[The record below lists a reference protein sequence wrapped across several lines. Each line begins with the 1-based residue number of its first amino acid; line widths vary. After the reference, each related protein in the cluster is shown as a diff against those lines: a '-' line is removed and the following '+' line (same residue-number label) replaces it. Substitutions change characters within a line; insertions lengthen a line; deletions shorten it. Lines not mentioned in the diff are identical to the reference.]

1 MSIEMYPR
9 LLKPN
14 GEKYRYFDEIGIAFD
29 KIPYKS
35 KEGDSFTI
43 VSAAVAGLLSGSL
56 FYEISRDVFFGGNN
70 IDGFVLD
77 RQRYHYFRIVELAQ
91 KLTVCPYNPN
101 LIFVPENYSND
112 LPESVENYVDF
123 IFNIVQLNEDIG
135 QSKNILFEGSNA
147 SNSKFAQTLE
157 SFCYEMDR
165 EDIIVL
171 FESIQQKINNDPRFH
186 QLKHTQKIYFGS
198 STS

>member
-1 MSIEMYPR
+1 M
-9 LLKPN
+9 
-14 GEKYRYFDEIGIAFD
+14 
-29 KIPYKS
+29 
-35 KEGDSFTI
+35 
-43 VSAAVAGLLSGSL
+43 
-56 FYEISRDVFFGGNN
+56 
-70 IDGFVLD
+70 
-77 RQRYHYFRIVELAQ
+77 
-91 KLTVCPYNPN
+91 
-101 LIFVPENYSND
+101 
-112 LPESVENYVDF
+112 PESVENYVDF